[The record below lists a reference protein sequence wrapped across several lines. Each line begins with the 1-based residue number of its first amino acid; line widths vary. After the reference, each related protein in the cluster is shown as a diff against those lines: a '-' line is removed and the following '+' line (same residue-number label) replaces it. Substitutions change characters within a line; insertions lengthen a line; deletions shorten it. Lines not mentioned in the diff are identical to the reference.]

1 MENKKMRTKFQI
13 GVVTFAIVF
22 FLVLGGL
29 TYLSTQIDSLL
40 YPTVTA
46 AYTNSG
52 TLSDNEFYDPTNLN
66 TLIPTSSIH
75 NGEVYYLI
83 KNTEGNY
90 IVASKPIEI
99 IDQNGIYTEI
109 PKESVGYM
117 TIIDCDKDIK
127 VGDQVLVK
135 ADIL

>member
-1 MENKKMRTKFQI
+1 MRTKFQI
-13 GVVTFAIVF
+13 GIVAFTIVF

-29 TYLSTQIDSLL
+29 TYLSTQIDSML

-52 TLSDNEFYDPTNLN
+52 TLSDDKYYNPTALN
-66 TLIPTSSIH
+66 TVIPTSSIH
-75 NGEVYYLI
+75 NGEVYYLV
-83 KNTEGNY
+83 KNTDGNY

-99 IDQNGIYTEI
+99 IAQDGIYTEI

-117 TIIDCDKDIK
+117 TIVDCDKDIK